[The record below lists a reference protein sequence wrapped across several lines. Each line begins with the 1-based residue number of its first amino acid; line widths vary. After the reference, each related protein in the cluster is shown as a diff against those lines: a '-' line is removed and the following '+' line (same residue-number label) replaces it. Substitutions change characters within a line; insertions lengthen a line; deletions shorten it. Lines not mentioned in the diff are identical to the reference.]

1 MTSDKEFLET
11 ISGMTIALTSG
22 ISHRH
27 CVQYSFND
35 TKSKFIEEELQ
46 IKNWGIC
53 ILNIFNG

>member
-11 ISGMTIALTSG
+11 ISGMTIGLTSG

-46 IKNWGIC
+46 IKN
-53 ILNIFNG
+53 